1 MIQVFLDKSRI
12 SGPCYEVSYC
22 GETYYTPNEPIT
34 VDTTDTKVLFT
45 GQLNG
50 AEGKDRALIAHLLKK
65 SNGNEDKFI
74 ELCRVLN
81 GEWAMVIIIPDQ
93 DMSALF
99 TDPLGT
105 IPIYFNKELEIST
118 NNSEI
123 SDHEQFD
130 PVYRSEVLKWGYNTD
145 NRTPWEDVKRVMPRK
160 LTYFIDN
167 ENMKTYFE
175 RPIFEDFFNY
185 DNTNFSVR
193 DVMHN
198 VILKQLKDIDINR
211 EIAVLLSGGLDSSI
225 ISYELITINKKVYD
239 GKLRLHFYTL
249 NEDPKDV
256 ECTKAFCE
264 MYGITTTFI
273 SYDKSNVDYEK
284 ALRINKTPIDL
295 GSMVPNQILFS
306 QIPEKLYFTG
316 DGADCI
322 FGGFRRIDEYDSQ
335 MSDLFEEHPFY
346 YSPKGNNAC
355 EHFNT
360 QLKCPFNDFEIVNYA
375 LHLPL
380 PERTH
385 KKCLKDAYRDV
396 LPDCIINRQKLPL
409 KTEQIVKDK
418 NQYRY
423 DLAKKFYSIDWKK

>member
-1 MIQVFLDKSRI
+1 MIQVLKNKLRI
-12 SGPCYEVSYC
+12 GGPCYEIEYC
-22 GETYYTPNEPIT
+22 GTKYYTPNEPI
-34 VDTTDTKVLFT
+34 VVQNANIKVLFT

-50 AEGKDRALIAHLLKK
+50 AKGKERALIAQIL
-65 SNGNEDKFI
+65 SESEGSEDRFV
-74 ELCRVLN
+74 EACRALN
-81 GEWAMVIIIPDQ
+81 GEWAMVIIIPGQ
-93 DMSALF
+93 DMAALF

-123 SDHEQFD
+123 SNHIEFD
-130 PVYRSEVLKWGYNTD
+130 PIYRSEVLKWGYNTD
-145 NRTPWEDVKRVMPRK
+145 NRTPWKDVKRVMPGK

-167 ENMKTYFE
+167 ADMKTYLE
-175 RPIFEDFFNY
+175 RPIFEDFFTLN
-185 DNTNFSVR
+185 NTDKGIR
-193 DVMHN
+193 HIMHK
-198 VILKQLKDIDINR
+198 VILRQLEDIDIKQD
-211 EIAVLLSGGLDSSI
+211 IAVLLSGGLDSSI
-225 ISYELITINKKVYD
+225 ISYELITINKEVYD

-249 NEDPKDV
+249 DEDPKDV

-264 MYGITTTFI
+264 MYGIETTFI
-273 SYDKSNVDYEK
+273 SYDKKNVDYEQ
-284 ALRINKTPIDL
+284 ALYINKTPIDL

-306 QIPEKLYFTG
+306 RIPQKLYFTG

-346 YSPKGNNAC
+346 YSPKGNNAG
-355 EHFNT
+355 EYFGT

-375 LHLPL
+375 LHLEL

-423 DLAKKFYSIDWKK
+423 DLAKKFYSMDWKK